1 MKIKQK
7 VVNNVTLPVGL
18 SGKGNGI
25 WDGIGISFGKIRHLR
40 QEIWSGTLFWS
51 GGNGKIRDH
60 VGCDRDGLR
69 NGFGIDEDRRFV
81 RVAYFG
87 GDGNG
92 SFRRDDRRSFDRSFL
107 SF

>member
-1 MKIKQK
+1 MEIQFVLNDKQVK
-7 VVNNVTLPVGL
+7 AEVGADTILLNV
-18 SGKGNGI
+18 
-25 WDGIGISFGKIRHLR
+25 LR
-40 QEIWSGTLFWS
+40 
-51 GGNGKIRDH
+51 D

>member
-40 QEIWSGTLFWS
+40 QEIWSGTL
-51 GGNGKIRDH
+51 DH